1 METAI
6 IIPKDSFDK
15 LVEKVDTLAKE
26 IAGMKR
32 EVRKSDQLFNIT
44 VTAKKLGISKPTL
57 HKYIR
62 LHLIDYKLVGNTTYF
77 TQEIIDEFI
86 SRKQ

>member
-1 METAI
+1 MDTAV

-15 LVEKVDTLAKE
+15 LIEKIDMLANE
-26 IAGMKR
+26 VAGMKR

-62 LHLIDYKLVGNTTYF
+62 LNLIEYKLVGNTTYF

>member
-1 METAI
+1 MDTAV

-15 LVEKVDTLAKE
+15 LIEKIDMLANE
-26 IAGMKR
+26 VAGMKR

-62 LHLIDYKLVGNTTYF
+62 LNLIGYKLVGNTTYF

>member
-1 METAI
+1 METAV

-32 EVRKSDQLFNIT
+32 EVRKSDRIFNIT
-44 VTAKKLGISKPTL
+44 ETAKKLGISKPTL

-62 LHLIDYKLVGNTTYF
+62 LHLIDFKLVGNTTYF